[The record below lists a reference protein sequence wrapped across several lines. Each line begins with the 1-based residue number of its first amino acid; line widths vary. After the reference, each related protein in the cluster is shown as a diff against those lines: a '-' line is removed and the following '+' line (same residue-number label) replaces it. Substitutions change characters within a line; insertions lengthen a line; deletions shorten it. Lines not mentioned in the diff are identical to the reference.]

1 MSWAGRTASRRHETL
16 AVDAAR
22 HTALVGFDPT
32 RKHKRT
38 NFDYFY
44 VGAGVLVCVAV
55 QRPSLP
61 SGPRSST
68 TGRSKFMPRQYDRS
82 C

>member
-1 MSWAGRTASRRHETL
+1 MSWAGRTASRRHEPL
-16 AVDAAR
+16 PARAAR

-44 VGAGVLVCVAV
+44 VGAGVLVCLVLVVWAV
-55 QRPSLP
+55 F
-61 SGPRSST
+61 G
-68 TGRSKFMPRQYDRS
+68 
-82 C
+82 